1 MKNILFLLSLTIVA
15 SCSLSAQTARLN
27 GQVQLADE
35 VTPLAGITV
44 YLEETQIGTATN
56 SAGYFQLSAIP
67 PGDYTLLLSGIG
79 FVTQRQNISLAANE
93 VKELQLTLEESINVL
108 AEATVISGGI
118 RGLKD
123 IPGSVQ
129 YISPKEMQQFSYT
142 DVNRVLRNI
151 PGVNIQ
157 EEDGFGLRPNIGLRG
172 SGGERSSKINVMEDG
187 ILMAPAPYAAPA
199 AYHFPTVGRMQG
211 VEVLK
216 GHSQI
221 KYGPYTTGGAINFIS
236 TQIPQEM
243 SGRINLL
250 AGSFGARNL
259 HAYVGNSHQN
269 IAYVVE
275 TFQHSAT
282 GFKDLDGGGDTGF
295 NKQDF
300 MAKFRINTN
309 ATAKIYQSLTFKIAQ
324 TFETSNET
332 YLGLAQSDFDAAP
345 YRRYAG
351 SQVDRMDTDQKQFSL
366 THVAKFSEQL
376 QLKTVAYR
384 SDFSRN
390 WYKLD
395 ALRDSEGN
403 KVNITNLL
411 ENPDNY
417 PALME
422 VVRGGSSPNEDALEL
437 KANNR
442 IYYSQGLQ
450 STLNYN
456 FTSGSEWTHD
466 LEVGIRLHQDQMDRF
481 QWVDQYAMNEGSMQL
496 RDAGTPGTE
505 SNRIETANAL
515 AAYAQYQ
522 LRYGNFTATPG
533 LRHENIRISR
543 EDYGRND
550 PDRLGSS
557 LSERENE
564 VSVWIPG
571 VGLDYRFSR
580 YSSMFGGVHKG
591 FSPPGSREGTL
602 PEESINYELGYRHTK
617 EALSG
622 QAVLFFHDYSN
633 LLGIDLS
640 AGGGTGSG
648 DLFNGGRAQSR
659 GLELQIAY
667 DLLAANR
674 QRSLSLPISLSY
686 TYTDANF
693 LSSFSSDFG
702 AWGAVADGDQIP
714 YLAEHQ
720 ANLMI
725 GLEHPRFSVYLSGRY
740 SSEMRSQPGQGAIA
754 NNESIDAY
762 FLLDGSASY
771 VLQKNISLFANA
783 VNLSNQVY
791 LVSRAPAGLR
801 PGMPFGVNVG
811 VKAVF

>member
-1 MKNILFLLSLTIVA
+1 MKNILLSLGLLLV
-15 SCSLSAQTARLN
+15 SLGGLLAQTARLG

-44 YLEETQIGTATN
+44 YLEETKIGTTTN
-56 SAGYFQLSAIP
+56 SAGYFQLTAIP
-67 PGDYTLLLSGIG
+67 PGDYTVLVSGIG
-79 FVTQRQNISLAANE
+79 LMTQRQLISLAANE
-93 VKELQLTLEESINVL
+93 EKTLHFLLEESINLL

-118 RGLKD
+118 RGLRD
-123 IPGSVQ
+123 VPGSVQ

-142 DVNRVLRNI
+142 DINRVLRNI

-199 AYHFPTVGRMQG
+199 AYYFPTVGRMQG

-236 TQIPQEM
+236 TQIPQEI

-259 HAYVGNSHQN
+259 HAHVGNSHQN
-269 IAYVVE
+269 IGYVVE

-282 GFKDLDGGGDTGF
+282 GFKELDGGGDTGF
-295 NKQDF
+295 SKQDF
-300 MAKFRINTN
+300 MAKFRVNTN
-309 ATAKIYQSLTFKIAQ
+309 ASAKVYQSLTFKIAQ
-324 TFETSNET
+324 TFEASNET
-332 YLGLAQSDFDAAP
+332 YLGLTQNDFDATP
-345 YRRYAG
+345 YRRYA
-351 SQVDRMDTDQKQFSL
+351 SSAVDRMDTDQKQFSL
-366 THVAKFSEQL
+366 THVAIFSDQL

-384 SDFSRN
+384 SNFSRN

-395 ALRDSEGN
+395 ALKDTEGN
-403 KVNITNLL
+403 KVSIANLL

-417 PALME
+417 PELME
-422 VVRGGSSPNEDALEL
+422 IIRGSSSPNEDALEV

-442 IYYSQGLQ
+442 VYYSQGVQTALD
-450 STLNYN
+450 YN
-456 FTSGSEWTHD
+456 FVSGGDWSHE
-466 LEVGIRLHQDQMDRF
+466 LEVGLRLHQDQMDRF
-481 QWVDQYAMNEGSMQL
+481 QWVDYYAMNEGSMQL

-522 LRYGNFTATPG
+522 IRHGKFTATPG
-533 LRHENIRISR
+533 LRHENIRLSR

-550 PDRLGSS
+550 PSRLGTS

-580 YSSMFGGVHKG
+580 YSSTFGGVHKG
-591 FSPPGSREGTL
+591 FAPPGSAEGTL

-674 QRSLSLPISLSY
+674 KRTLSLPISLTY

-702 AWGAVADGDQIP
+702 AWGIVSDGDQIP

-725 GLEHPRFSVYLSGRY
+725 GLEHPRFSVYISGRY
-740 SSEMRSQPGQGAIA
+740 SSEMRSQPGQGSIA
-754 NNESIDAY
+754 DNESIDAY

-771 VLQKNISLFANA
+771 FLQKNISLFANA
-783 VNLSNQVY
+783 VNLSNQAY